1 MPLPLLVPI
10 ALGIAGAFGV
20 GKGVKAVV
28 DSNKADD
35 LDKEARSIVSRREKE
50 LEEYK
55 QFTNTCLSGYGK
67 KKLEA
72 LTKNVEP
79 FLEYY
84 QQLKNTD
91 RTAASDLENLHLGAF
106 TEATIGEL
114 KHSCEL
120 ATSAMTGIGA
130 GAGAG
135 VLTAWGAYG
144 GTMAL
149 ATAGTGTA
157 IGTLSGVAATNAT
170 LAWLGGGTLAAGGYG
185 VAGGMAVLGTLVAG
199 PALLIFGSILGAK
212 ADKKLDEAR
221 TNLEK
226 AETFDTEVRGICQKL
241 VMIQKVAELATDTLS
256 QLRIRLRRINTR
268 FAEILE
274 TRGVNFQ
281 NYSTDEKATVFQGVK
296 FAQLIKAMID
306 INLLSEDG
314 ALLPESEQKF
324 RGINDEILK
333 IKES

>member
-10 ALGIAGAFGV
+10 AIGLAGVFGI
-20 GKGVKAVV
+20 GKGAKAIV

-35 LDKEARSIVSRREKE
+35 LDANARAIISHREKE
-50 LEEYK
+50 LKQYK
-55 QFTNTCLSGYGK
+55 QFTNTRLADYGK

-84 QQLKNTD
+84 QQLKNVD
-91 RTAASDLENLHLGAF
+91 RTESSDLENLHLGAF
-106 TEATIGEL
+106 SEAAIGEL
-114 KHSCEL
+114 KYSCEL
-120 ATSAMTGIGA
+120 ATSAMTGVGT

-149 ATAGTGTA
+149 ASAGTGTA

-185 VAGGMAVLGTLVAG
+185 VAGGVAVLGTLVAG
-199 PALLIFGSILGAK
+199 PALLIFGSVLGAK

-221 TNLEK
+221 ANLEK
-226 AETFDTEVRGICQKL
+226 ARTFATEVEGVCQKL
-241 VMIQKVAELATDTLS
+241 VRIQEVAELATSTLS
-256 QLRIRLRRINTR
+256 NLRSRLRRVNTR
-268 FAEILE
+268 FADILQAQ
-274 TRGVNFQ
+274 GVDFQ
-281 NYSTDEKATVFQGVK
+281 IYSAEEKATVLQGVK

-306 INLLSEDG
+306 TTLLSEDG

-324 RGINDEILK
+324 TEVGAALEAA
-333 IKES
+333 